1 MENTIITSPT
11 NYASFGRR
19 FVALLIDGI
28 IIGIMQGIVIAPFLG
43 MIGFGAVQN
52 VENLENMS
60 DQQAMGVMGAIMGAS
75 AVLQVVSLVVS
86 GAYFTL
92 MHSSEKQAS
101 IGKMAMGIKVTDMN
115 GNRITRQA
123 AFIRFI
129 GTLVSGAILCI
140 GYIMAAFT
148 EKKQALH
155 DMIANTLVL
164 K

>member
-1 MENTIITSPT
+1 MESTLIIPPT

-19 FVALLIDGI
+19 LVALIIDYI
-28 IIGIMQGIVIAPFLG
+28 IIGIAQSIIIVPIMG
-43 MIGFGAVQN
+43 MIGFGAVKN
-52 VENLENMS
+52 VENLENMN
-60 DQQAMGVMGAIMGAS
+60 DQQALGLAGAIMGAGM
-75 AVLQVVSLVVS
+75 VLNVVGLIAM
-86 GAYFTL
+86 GIYFTL

-123 AFIRFI
+123 AFIRYI
-129 GTLVSGAILCI
+129 GTIVSGAIIFI

>member
-28 IIGIMQGIVIAPFLG
+28 IIGIMQAIVIAPFLG

-60 DQQAMGVMGAIMGAS
+60 DQQAMGVMGAS

-86 GAYFTL
+86 GAYFTF

-101 IGKMAMGIKVTDMN
+101 IGKMVMGIKVTDMN